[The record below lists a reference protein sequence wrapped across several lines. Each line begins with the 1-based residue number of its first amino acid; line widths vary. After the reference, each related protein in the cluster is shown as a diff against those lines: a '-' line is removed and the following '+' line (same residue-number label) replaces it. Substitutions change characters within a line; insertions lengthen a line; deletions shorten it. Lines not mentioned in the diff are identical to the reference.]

1 MDLTLSSLN
10 DYTAKSVSRL
20 FTAIYGLV
28 TFSFVALVAY
38 AATAGAFGSASEESS
53 SMGASECE
61 PQIAKLHDH
70 LVAAMK
76 SLTPYQMTDFLS
88 GTPEVNNLDLP

>member
-1 MDLTLSSLN
+1 MTTLPK
-10 DYTAKSVSRL
+10 AFRAL

-70 LVAAMK
+70 LVAGWREE
-76 SLTPYQMTDFLS
+76 PYT
-88 GTPEVNNLDLP
+88 LPK